1 MTGIRELVKPD
12 RVHRSV
18 YLDESIFE
26 MEMERIYARAWIY
39 VGHASQVPEPGDF
52 LTTRIG
58 RQPVVLSRH
67 EDGEIYVLFNRC
79 GHRGAV
85 VCNEPHGNARH
96 FRC

>member
-39 VGHASQVPEPGDF
+39 VGHASQVPKPGDF
-52 LTTRIG
+52 LTTPDRAAARRVVASRG
-58 RQPVVLSRH
+58 R
-67 EDGEIYVLFNRC
+67 
-79 GHRGAV
+79 
-85 VCNEPHGNARH
+85 
-96 FRC
+96 